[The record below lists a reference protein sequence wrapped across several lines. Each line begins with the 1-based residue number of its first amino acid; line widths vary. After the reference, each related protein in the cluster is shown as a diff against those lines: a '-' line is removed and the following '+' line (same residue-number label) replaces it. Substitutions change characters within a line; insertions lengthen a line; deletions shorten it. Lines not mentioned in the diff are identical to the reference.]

1 MSRGVTALKDHL
13 IQAAE
18 RGDAEAQFNLAMIY
32 ENGLDDSRY
41 AAEGNRPEAMRWFRA
56 AADQGLARAQL
67 KLAEICAGE
76 HERPESSVEA
86 CGWYLLATASLRG
99 AHLQKAQSDYQ
110 RVALRLTTDQSAEV
124 SRFAQSWKPKSGVSP
139 SSDEYEISGR
149 ARA

>member
-1 MSRGVTALKDHL
+1 MP
-13 IQAAE
+13 
-18 RGDAEAQFNLAMIY
+18 EAQFNLAMIY
-32 ENGLDDSRY
+32 ENGLDDSRSG
-41 AAEGNRPEAMRWFRA
+41 EGNRPEAMRWFRA

-99 AHLQKAQSDYQ
+99 AHLQKAQAAYQ

-124 SRFAQSWKPKSGVSP
+124 RRFAQSWKPKPAVSP
-139 SSDEYEISGR
+139 ASDQYGIR
-149 ARA
+149 ARARA

>member
-1 MSRGVTALKDHL
+1 MNHL

-41 AAEGNRPEAMRWFRA
+41 VAEGNRLEAMRWFRA

-67 KLAEICAGE
+67 KLAEMCASEQG
-76 HERPESSVEA
+76 RPESSVEA

-99 AHLQKAQSDYQ
+99 AHLQKAHSAYQ

-124 SRFAQSWKPKSGVSP
+124 RRFTQGWKPKAMVAASP
-139 SSDEYEISGR
+139 DHYEIARSR

>member
-1 MSRGVTALKDHL
+1 VTALKDHL

-41 AAEGNRPEAMRWFRA
+41 ADEGNRPEAMRWFRA

-99 AHLQKAQSDYQ
+99 AHLQKAQSAYR
-110 RVALRLTTDQSAEV
+110 RVASRLTTDQSAEV
-124 SRFAQSWKPKSGVSP
+124 SRFAQSWKPKPAVSSASEQYGIP
-139 SSDEYEISGR
+139 ER

>member
-1 MSRGVTALKDHL
+1 MKNHL
-13 IQAAE
+13 LQAAE

-76 HERPESSVEA
+76 PERPESSVEA

-99 AHLQKAQSDYQ
+99 APLQNAQSAYQ
-110 RVALRLTTDQSAEV
+110 RVALRLTKDQSAEV
-124 SRFAQSWKPKSGVSP
+124 SRFAQSWKPKPTVSP
-139 SSDEYEISGR
+139 SSDQYEIGGR